1 LRILADESVKVVAR
15 LRGRGYDVAF
25 VSEASAGIRDG

>member
-15 LRGRGYDVAF
+15 LRGRGYDLAYVP
-25 VSEASAGIRDG
+25 EASACIRDG